1 MPEVPSQFRSAP
13 LPRVATACM
22 AALGLL
28 IGIAAGCEQVA
39 KRFTRE
45 ALPNYGPPLPV
56 SVRMMVDPSVTNASA
71 PYIDSCGHPDEMR
84 LGASFQDALLDGAY
98 QTFKTVQEGPGGS
111 TAPDVEARIRLLKP
125 MLSINNEAM
134 YDRAPTELRLD
145 GMVEFR
151 DAGGKLL
158 AEKELHVVRKDRLA
172 VEPSQKRCAYVT
184 YPFIEDA
191 ATVLTAQFMREARS
205 LLDPAGQ
212 YSAGAA
218 GASDGTAPTPQTT
231 TVTPPAPT
239 VTASPLTFKATLLDE
254 NGNGV
259 IEAGERV
266 RIRVD
271 VANAGDRQ
279 ARDATVRIAGTPG
292 IVAQFPSP
300 TLPVGLLHPGESR
313 SIEFV
318 ATIPQSVQPHQA
330 ELTVTLSDPLGNLQ
344 PPRQVL
350 TAQVK
355 GNPQLEGGQGSKRS
369 RQVQ

>member
-1 MPEVPSQFRSAP
+1 MPKVPSQSRSTLRPNA
-13 LPRVATACM
+13 VTAYVI
-22 AALGLL
+22 ALGVL
-28 IGIAAGCEQVA
+28 IGFAGCEQVA

-45 ALPNYGPPLPV
+45 TLPNYGAPLPV
-56 SVRMMVDPSVTNASA
+56 SARMVVDPSVTNASA
-71 PYIDSCGHPDEMR
+71 SYIDSCGHPEEMR
-84 LGASFQDALLDGAY
+84 LGASFQDALLEGAY
-98 QTFKTVQEGPGGS
+98 QTFETVQDGPGS
-111 TAPDVEARIRLLKP
+111 SPQPDVEARIRLLKP
-125 MLSINNEAM
+125 TLTINGEAM

-151 DAGGKLL
+151 DAAGKLL

-172 VEPSQKRCAYVT
+172 IEPSQKRCAYVT

-191 ATVLTAQFMREARS
+191 AVALTAQFMREARS
-205 LLDPAGQ
+205 LLDPSGQ
-212 YSAGAA
+212 YAGPPR
-218 GASDGTAPTPQTT
+218 GTSDRTAPKLQQTSITPPSP
-231 TVTPPAPT
+231 TVTP
-239 VTASPLTFKATLLDE
+239 SPLTFKATLFDE
-254 NGNGV
+254 NANGV

-279 ARDATVRIAGTPG
+279 TRDATVRIAGTAG

-300 TLPVGLLHPGESR
+300 TLPVGLLQPGESR

-330 ELTVTLSDPLGNLQ
+330 ELAVTLSDPSGGMQ
-344 PPRQVL
+344 PPGQVL

-355 GNPQLEGGQGSKRS
+355 GSPQLEGGQRSKRS
-369 RQVQ
+369 RQVR